1 MRILPILI
9 EEAPTQ
15 EGWETLGGARE
26 AAGYRN
32 KVQPAR
38 ALPGSP
44 QPILAIGQRPSWLTD
59 YGYAEEL
66 APGDALNRAM
76 EYALDDHSPE
86 EVGER
91 YAELLSGWLGAEVKY
106 VGEEE
111 HDSGVQFS

>member
-44 QPILAIGQRPSWLTD
+44 QPILAIGQHPSWLTD
-59 YGYAEEL
+59 YAYAARL
-66 APGDALNRAM
+66 VAGDALNKAM
-76 EYALDDHSPE
+76 EYALNDHSPE

-91 YAELLSGWLGAEVKY
+91 YAELLSSWLDTEVKY

-111 HDSGVQFS
+111 YDSGVRFS